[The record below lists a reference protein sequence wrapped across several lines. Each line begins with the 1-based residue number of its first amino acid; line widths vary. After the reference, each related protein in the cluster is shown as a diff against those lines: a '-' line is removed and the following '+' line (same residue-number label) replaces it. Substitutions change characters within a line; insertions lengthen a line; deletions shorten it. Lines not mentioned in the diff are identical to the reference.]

1 MCEILNV
8 HVQKVDNGMGS
19 IPVSRLK
26 KNDTKSVSFF
36 QTVDKAPSC
45 EGTLSTVCLFIVIFT
60 VIFSFPNHASYF
72 L

>member
-1 MCEILNV
+1 MISKQIIFIIEIVL
-8 HVQKVDNGMGS
+8 QIS
-19 IPVSRLK
+19 RPVAQYYRS
-26 KNDTKSVSFF
+26 

-45 EGTLSTVCLFIVIFT
+45 EGALSTVCLFIVIFT